1 MKKMLQNYLKC
12 LAFLFAMQAAVFAQE
27 KHALVVA
34 VGDYPTYS
42 NENLNWTDLSAM
54 NDVDLLKEL
63 FIKQSFDP
71 QNVAYLLNKNATS
84 AALHKAFDS
93 ITNSLSKGDIF
104 YFHFSG
110 HGQQVGD
117 LNPSS
122 FPKIQ
127 YLKQDEEDG
136 LDETLVLYNAP
147 QRNFEGYDF
156 SEHFYDDQLNYH
168 LGRIQEK
175 LGSTGQVIVV
185 IDACH
190 SGSATR
196 GAEDIVV
203 RGSQVTLMP
212 DGYEVKSQ
220 TDAGIGYDADLNY
233 KADQNLAPMVAF
245 FGCKAE
251 QVNREIRDRNG
262 KGYGSL
268 TYFLTKSFYELK
280 DKSSFQNLFAKVNE
294 KMILQFRSQQNPV
307 FEGTNLNSLIFNG
320 KVIEQDPFFELSE
333 LFSTTAK
340 IEGGQLQGL
349 QIGDSIGF
357 YPNTTM
363 EIKDLKPSFYG
374 VLTEVGIHESTVTL
388 VSNYR
393 GSAEEYVKFRAF
405 IISPVNEANL
415 IFLKLAIQ
423 SKTLKKEALKYFE
436 QHKDVRIVDA
446 NFAYLIVDT
455 LINNESK
462 LRVYIGNN
470 QTNPLRSMP
479 FRTLNTSGG
488 WDTLL
493 TELRQ
498 SVRTDIFR
506 KIELESEVLN
516 VDIKLLKSDKTE
528 LAPGQLVFK
537 EKDLFHIQ
545 LTNFGA
551 FPLYFNLVDIYPTNQ
566 IDLPKNSSNVILGPN
581 QVRTLPIRV
590 SPPYG
595 MEQFKLLFT
604 EKPIDLTSLKQN
616 GSQLTRGGDSNP
628 LMQYVD
634 AQSAGTRG
642 GTVGEIGNVLVKSLT
657 FEITRP

>member
-1 MKKMLQNYLKC
+1 MCKKIFHFILLFSFILPLK
-12 LAFLFAMQAAVFAQE
+12 AQQ
-27 KHALVVA
+27 KHALIVA
-34 VGDYPTYS
+34 IGDYPTFS
-42 NENLNWTDLSAM
+42 NENLNWADLSSI
-54 NDVDLLKEL
+54 NDVELIKEL
-63 FIKQSFDP
+63 LEKQAFD
-71 QNVAYLLNKNATS
+71 QKKVTYLLNKKATS
-84 AALHKAFDS
+84 ANLHQTFDS
-93 ITNSLSKGDIF
+93 IVATLSKGDIF

-117 LNPSS
+117 LDPKN
-122 FPKIQ
+122 FPKIK
-127 YLKQDEEDG
+127 YIKQDEEDG

-168 LGRIQEK
+168 LSRIQEK
-175 LGSTGQVIVV
+175 LGSSGQVIVV

-196 GAEDIVV
+196 GAEEIVV
-203 RGSQVTLMP
+203 RGSQVSLLP
-212 DGYEVKSQ
+212 EGYEVKSQ
-220 TDAGIGYDADLNY
+220 TDGGIGYDADLNY
-233 KADQNLAPMVAF
+233 KADQSLAPMIAF

-320 KVIEQDPFFELSE
+320 KVIEQEPFFSLTE

-349 QIGDSIGF
+349 QVGDSIGF
-357 YPNTTM
+357 FPNTTM
-363 EIKDLKPSFYG
+363 EIKGLKPAFIGTLS
-374 VLTEVGIHESTVTL
+374 EVGVHESTVTL
-388 VSNYR
+388 SANFR
-393 GSAEEYVKFRAF
+393 GSAEEYVKYRAF
-405 IISPVNEANL
+405 ILSAVNEANL
-415 IFLKLAIQ
+415 IYLKLAIQ

-436 QHKDVRIVDA
+436 QHKDVRVVDA

-479 FRTLNTSGG
+479 FRKVNTSGA

-506 KIELESEVLN
+506 KIELESDFLN
-516 VDIKLLKSDKTE
+516 VEVKLLDASKIE
-528 LAPGQLVFK
+528 IAPGQLVFK
-537 EKDLFHIQ
+537 DKEIFFIQ
-545 LTNFGA
+545 LTNTCA
-551 FPLYFNLVDIYPTNQ
+551 FTVYFNLVDIYPTNQ
-566 IDLPKNSSNVILGPN
+566 IDLPNKANNLLLPPN
-581 QVRTLPIRV
+581 QPRFFSSKVG
-590 SPPYG
+590 PPYG

-604 EKPIDLTSLKQN
+604 DKPIDLTSLKQN
-616 GSQLTRGGDSNP
+616 GSQLTRGGDTNP

-642 GTVGEIGNVLVKSLT
+642 GTVDEIGNVLVKSLT